1 MLEARARSA
10 RDLRRRLIMKGE
22 PEELVD
28 QAIARLTELRYL
40 DDPGFAR
47 LLARSKIENSGWSTR
62 RLRQEMWKQ
71 GVDRATAEDA
81 LREVGEEL
89 SETRDAALERL
100 ARKRA
105 AVMHDLPDDDRRRRL
120 TGFLARRGYEINDV
134 KRVVDL
140 VMREG

>member
-10 RDLRRRLIMKGE
+10 RDLRRRLVMKGE
-22 PEELVD
+22 PEELAD
-28 QAIARLTELRYL
+28 QAIARLLELGYL
-40 DDPGFAR
+40 NDPGFAR

-71 GVDRATAEDA
+71 GVDRTTAEDA

-105 AVMHDLPDDDRRRRL
+105 GVMHDLPDDDRRRRL

-134 KRVVDL
+134 KRVVDM